1 MMSTRAAT
9 GFGERMKTVFY
20 FQLAYCLGTMT
31 WNIAGLILR
40 SQGLRSPGPTASP
53 AIAAFGVVIIAA
65 LVIGLRKWPVV
76 YGLVS
81 ALVMLLVVP
90 SILNA
95 FTADPALWPS
105 DCWRYAGA
113 ALNALGFVSCAIGVI
128 GYIRWKMS

>member
-1 MMSTRAAT
+1 MMSTQAAT
-9 GFGERMKTVFY
+9 GLGERMKTVFY

-40 SQGLRSPGPTASP
+40 SQGLRSPGPTASL
-53 AIAAFGVVIIAA
+53 AIAAFGVVIIAT